1 MKIDNTAILQAAINI
16 LNTKGL
22 SALSMRALADQLNV
36 KAASLYFHIKN
47 KDELLEQISEGIS
60 ERVYTHLESMKDP
73 DLRQLMTV
81 FRDELKNIQD
91 SPQIFSNTAPFTPYR
106 TKLIEI
112 SLTHI
117 TRLGIAPAYATAVG
131 NLVNNYVLSFVADE
145 QYFARVDQSSFEATP
160 FQSPIDMAEPDHS
173 FEFGLDLIFAGI
185 AAKGTAE

>member
-91 SPQIFSNTAPFTPYR
+91 SPQIFFEYGTIHAVSD
-106 TKLIEI
+106 K
-112 SLTHI
+112 TH
-117 TRLGIAPAYATAVG
+117 
-131 NLVNNYVLSFVADE
+131 
-145 QYFARVDQSSFEATP
+145 
-160 FQSPIDMAEPDHS
+160 
-173 FEFGLDLIFAGI
+173 
-185 AAKGTAE
+185 